1 MGEPGS
7 VQVGKHL
14 QGGTKHVFG
23 LGSRERPVGQNLRK
37 ILFRKLGH
45 NIKHG
50 SIAQL
55 TAAPMQEANQVRVRK
70 PGSALPS
77 RELQL
82 RAGRVRVD
90 ELDGGFLC
98 GRSVEGKENC
108 AMVRATLK
116 LAESEASIDNSSLPL
131 FPGFAHRDTRHG
143 SFPLRFYAL
152 GAEPWGRAQK

>member
-77 RELQL
+77 REVQL
-82 RAGRVRVD
+82 RAGRVSVE
-90 ELDGGFLC
+90 ELDGGFLG
-98 GRSVEGKENC
+98 GRSVGGEENC
-108 AMVRATLK
+108 VMVGAGRTLQ
-116 LAESEASIDNSSLPL
+116 E
-131 FPGFAHRDTRHG
+131 
-143 SFPLRFYAL
+143 
-152 GAEPWGRAQK
+152 W